1 MKKYEEAEQDYLS
14 GLKYKD
20 IADKYGVSEGTVRQ
34 WKRRY
39 WSKKNVTKTVTKK
52 DTVTKNVT
60 KEKPTE
66 KAIDELSDSS
76 LTDKQKT
83 FVLEYLRISN
93 ATQAYINVY
102 DVDRKTA
109 LVNGPRLLGN
119 ARIQNEIKRLS
130 KAKLQELGVGVFDFM
145 EDMVIEARAD
155 IGDYIDFGRYDMLH
169 VNAEGDV
176 KLDTEDNPEVF
187 RKSWLQF
194 KDKEKVDTRPIKSIK
209 MGKDGPVVELY
220 DRNKARDKLLDMLQG
235 KDKLTKQQIRKLS
248 AEANIAEAKL
258 EEMRGGGDN
267 QDNTLHSIAESLEVI
282 DETDN

>member
-76 LTDKQKT
+76 LTDKQKA
-83 FVLEYLRISN
+83 FVLEHLRISN

-109 LVNGPRLLGN
+109 LANGPRLLGN

-194 KDKEKVDTRPIKSIK
+194 KDKDKVDTRPIKSIK

-248 AEANIAEAKL
+248 AEADIAEAKL